1 MVLVT
6 GASGLL
12 GKVLVRQLLAA
23 GEQVRALYRTNPIDL
38 PVHPSLETMQA
49 DILDVYALESAME
62 GIKELYHCAGMV
74 SFDPADVNR
83 LYKINVEGTANVVNA
98 ALDAGIS
105 RMVHVSSVA
114 ALGRIRKHEL
124 ITEKMQW
131 TKETSNSTYG
141 HSKYLGEME
150 VWRGIAEGL
159 DAVIVNPVII
169 LGPGDWNEGST
180 KLFKSVYEGF
190 PWFTQGTTGFVDVE
204 DVARSMRMLM
214 GSHVTA
220 EKFII
225 SEGDHS
231 YEEVLRLIADAFH
244 KPAPH
249 RRVTPL
255 LSKMVWR
262 LEAIK
267 SIFSGR
273 RPLITRETSLT
284 AMTEVHFDNSKL
296 LKALPGFTYT
306 PLAETI
312 RSTAR
317 ALTVRR

>member
-1 MVLVT
+1 
-6 GASGLL
+6 
-12 GKVLVRQLLAA
+12 
-23 GEQVRALYRTNPIDL
+23 
-38 PVHPSLETMQA
+38 
-49 DILDVYALESAME
+49 ME
-62 GIKELYHCAGMV
+62 GISELYHCAGLV
-74 SFDPADVNR
+74 SFDPSDISQ

-105 RMVHVSSVA
+105 KMVHVSSVA

-150 VWRGIAEGL
+150 VWRGIAEGM

-204 DVARSMRMLM
+204 DVAKSMRMLM
-214 GSHVTA
+214 KSTVTA
-220 EKFII
+220 EKFIL

-231 YEEVLRLIADAFH
+231 YEEVLRLIAEAFN
-244 KPAPH
+244 KPAPSKK
-249 RRVTPL
+249 VTPV
-255 LSKMVWR
+255 LSKLVWR
-262 LEAIK
+262 IESLRSLFTGK
-267 SIFSGR
+267 K
-273 RPLITRETSLT
+273 PLITRETSLT
-284 AMTEVHFDNSKL
+284 AMAEVHFDNSKL
-296 LKALPGFTYT
+296 LKALPDFNYT
-306 PLAETI
+306 PLEETI
-312 RSTAR
+312 RNTAR
-317 ALTVRR
+317 ALTVRT